1 MCHILSRQSTG
12 DFHRHFTQLGV
23 DSHIECK
30 TTMSHQYISSISKRN
45 RDRHSPF
52 RPLNDGTT
60 HADQLSH
67 HTLPIPSSIKF
78 NIINL
83 ILQIEARDN
92 RDQAEAR
99 TIAHRCNG
107 HERYAAMGAFECVQ
121 FNPPASQE
129 KARELR
135 VVPKL
140 ETEFVILFAPAE
152 ALGRQRQDRDK
163 PFFTGLWQKASWL
176 IEVVKCRVQA
186 RGWPDVPLICKL
198 FLMTLPCKRRQTCS
212 RTSQL

>member
-12 DFHRHFTQLGV
+12 DFHRHLTQLGV

-30 TTMSHQYISSISKRN
+30 TTMSHPYISSISKRN

-67 HTLPIPSSIKF
+67 HTLPIPSSIKL

-99 TIAHRCNG
+99 TIAHRSNG
-107 HERYAAMGAFECVQ
+107 HERNAAMRAFECVQ
-121 FNPPASQE
+121 FHAPTGQE
-129 KARELR
+129 KARKLR
-135 VVPKL
+135 VEAEL
-140 ETEFVILFAPAE
+140 ETEFVILFAPAK
-152 ALGRQRQDRDK
+152 ALGRERQDRDE
-163 PFFTGLWQKASWL
+163 PLFTGLWQKTMPCPS
-176 IEVVKCRVQA
+176 A
-186 RGWPDVPLICKL
+186 RLVG
-198 FLMTLPCKRRQTCS
+198 
-212 RTSQL
+212 RTFDL